1 MAGLATQKLEHIE
14 QLLVDIDMKIDNF
27 LGFEELTGKELKE
40 LRETRE
46 AMKRG
51 EYATFE
57 DVFSDID

>member
-1 MAGLATQKLEHIE
+1 MAGLATQKLERIE

-57 DVFSDID
+57 DVFSDTD

>member
-1 MAGLATQKLEHIE
+1 MAGLATQKLERIE

-40 LRETRE
+40 LRETRK